1 MSLGSAPLNHTT
13 HHFHQLGSQ
22 APLPPMSN
30 SSAPAKPYLLAA
42 IFWIAAV
49 VVFFSPVFFQGKVIA
64 PLDIMESL
72 LRPWATAEKIQVH
85 NAFTYDAISQ
95 YLPYDYSVYQ
105 SLRQDGYIGWN
116 PYTHSGTSIVENT
129 MICPGDWRHHL
140 YRFLPF
146 WTAWNTGIILQF
158 TIAGLGMLIL
168 LRDQKIPA
176 AYALLGVIAFGFY
189 SQFILW
195 INHRWILGAMCWA
208 PWILWALFR
217 AIKSDKIIH
226 LPSITFIA
234 LAFRGGHLQACVF
247 VVLMVAIVA
256 FYHAAPHIIKRK
268 FHTAIRTLLP
278 YTISGILAAI
288 LTLDV
293 IVETVPALLE
303 GNKTMPDRG
312 FMNPLLSLPTLA
324 SSILPT
330 IMGTPQSLD
339 LTKQFTLDLFAIKFM
354 GATAVILA
362 ALGLLRRDAPILA
375 KCLIIIGIL
384 VPFTPAD
391 KWLYSRFTVVF
402 ALGGAWLATWY
413 IGKIANEP
421 PSRLWKRIAI
431 AASFMI
437 AIWAIG
443 STAVALNHD
452 AVSSKLNDAV
462 VARLA
467 PEKAAREA
475 WMIVRSENFLQQTM
489 LWHPRNLIFISLI
502 AVGLYACSRIN
513 NQSNKN
519 AVFSIVIAICTFGE
533 ILTFSKTW
541 VTFSKRPEIQALY
554 EEPAWA
560 TRLRSEIGQ
569 GTVLCAVRTNFDYM
583 QLNTP
588 SAYGIR
594 FAEGYETV
602 TPSRINPYTEPRYD
616 NKRCA
621 QAGISHLIVAPE
633 NDPGSI
639 AGWERVSGSTEY
651 VLYRNPEF
659 KGVATAALE
668 SGEVTAVPLSFDTAN
683 QRTMILPAGVIS
695 ISIAESYNAGWK
707 YSLDGVNWSPVSKN
721 EINGMTINIPR
732 VTIAGDTML
741 KLKYRPAYQSYYRP
755 IMGLTALCLIGFS
768 VHRRNMARRL
778 TIA

>member
-1 MSLGSAPLNHTT
+1 
-13 HHFHQLGSQ
+13 
-22 APLPPMSN
+22 
-30 SSAPAKPYLLAA
+30 
-42 IFWIAAV
+42 
-49 VVFFSPVFFQGKVIA
+49 
-64 PLDIMESL
+64 
-72 LRPWATAEKIQVH
+72 
-85 NAFTYDAISQ
+85 
-95 YLPYDYSVYQ
+95 
-105 SLRQDGYIGWN
+105 
-116 PYTHSGTSIVENT
+116 
-129 MICPGDWRHHL
+129 
-140 YRFLPF
+140 
-146 WTAWNTGIILQF
+146 
-158 TIAGLGMLIL
+158 
-168 LRDQKIPA
+168 
-176 AYALLGVIAFGFY
+176 
-189 SQFILW
+189 
-195 INHRWILGAMCWA
+195 
-208 PWILWALFR
+208 
-217 AIKSDKIIH
+217 
-226 LPSITFIA
+226 
-234 LAFRGGHLQACVF
+234 
-247 VVLMVAIVA
+247 
-256 FYHAAPHIIKRK
+256 
-268 FHTAIRTLLP
+268 
-278 YTISGILAAI
+278 
-288 LTLDV
+288 
-293 IVETVPALLE
+293 
-303 GNKTMPDRG
+303 
-312 FMNPLLSLPTLA
+312 
-324 SSILPT
+324 
-330 IMGTPQSLD
+330 MGTPQSLD

>member
-1 MSLGSAPLNHTT
+1 
-13 HHFHQLGSQ
+13 
-22 APLPPMSN
+22 MSN
-30 SSAPAKPYLLAA
+30 SSSPVRPYLLAA
-42 IFWIAAV
+42 FVWLAAV
-49 VVFFSPVFFQGKVIA
+49 IVFFSPVFFQGKVIA
-64 PLDIMESL
+64 PLDIMDSL

-158 TIAGLGMLIL
+158 TIAGLGMLLL

-176 AYALLGVIAFGFY
+176 SHALLGVFAFGFY

-195 INHRWILGAMCWA
+195 INHRWVLGAMCWA

-217 AIKSDKIIH
+217 ARTSGKIIH
-226 LPSITFIA
+226 LPSIAFIA

-247 VVLMVAIVA
+247 VVLMVAIMA
-256 FYHAAPHIIKRK
+256 FYEAAPHIFKRK
-268 FHTAIRTLLP
+268 LHTAIRTLLP

-293 IVETVPALLE
+293 VVETVPALLQ

-312 FMNPLLSLPTLA
+312 FSETLRSLPTLT

-330 IMGTPQSLD
+330 ITGTPQSLD
-339 LTKQFTLDLFAIKFM
+339 LTKLFKIDLFSIKFM
-354 GATAVILA
+354 GATAVMLA
-362 ALGLLRRDAPILA
+362 ALGLLRRDAPAAA
-375 KCLIIIGIL
+375 KCLFIIGII

-402 ALGGAWLATWY
+402 ALGGAWLAAWY
-413 IGKIANEP
+413 IGKIAIEP
-421 PSRLWKRIAI
+421 PSRLWKRIAFV
-431 AASFMI
+431 ASFVI

-443 STAVALNHD
+443 STAVELNHD
-452 AVSSKLNDAV
+452 AISSKISDAV
-462 VARLA
+462 VARLG

-475 WMIVRSENFLQQTM
+475 WMIVRSENFLHQTM
-489 LWHPRNLIFISLI
+489 LWHPRNLIFISLMAI
-502 AVGLYACSRIN
+502 GLHACSRIHN
-513 NQSNKN
+513 HSNKN

-533 ILTFSKTW
+533 ILTFAKTW
-541 VTFSKRPEIQALY
+541 VTFSKRPDTQALY

-560 TRLRSEIGQ
+560 TRLKSEIGQ
-569 GTVLCAVRTNFDYM
+569 GTVLCADRTNFDYM

-616 NKRCA
+616 IKRCA
-621 QAGISHLIVAPE
+621 LAGFSHLIVAPE

-639 AGWERVSGSTEY
+639 EGWERVSGSIEY
-651 VLYRNPEF
+651 VLYRNPDF
-659 KGVATAALE
+659 KGVATAELE
-668 SGEVTAVPLSFDTAN
+668 SGDVTAAPLTFDTAN
-683 QRTMILPAGVIS
+683 RRTLILPAGAMCA
-695 ISIAESYNAGWK
+695 SIAESYNAGWK
-707 YSLDGVNWSPVSKN
+707 YSLDSEKWLFVTEN
-721 EINGMTINIPR
+721 EIRGMTINLSEA
-732 VTIAGDTML
+732 TNKDDTRIKMR
-741 KLKYRPAYQSYYRP
+741 YRPAYQAYYRP
-755 IMGLTALCLIGFS
+755 IMIACAVCLTFFS
-768 VHRRNMARRL
+768 IIRKTRKAKRL
-778 TIA
+778 AD

>member
-1 MSLGSAPLNHTT
+1 
-13 HHFHQLGSQ
+13 
-22 APLPPMSN
+22 MSN
-30 SSAPAKPYLLAA
+30 PSASAKPYLLAA
-42 IFWIAAV
+42 LIWLAAV

-64 PLDIMESL
+64 PLDIMDSL
-72 LRPWATAEKIQVH
+72 LRPWATGDKIEVH
-85 NAFTYDAISQ
+85 NAFTYDAVSQ

-116 PYTHSGTSIVENT
+116 PYTHSGSSIVENT
-129 MICPGDWRHHL
+129 MICPGDWHHHL

-158 TIAGLGMLIL
+158 TIAGLGMLML

-176 AYALLGVIAFGFY
+176 AHALLGVIAFGFY

-217 AIKSDKIIH
+217 ARKSDKIIH
-226 LPSITFIA
+226 LPSIAFIA

-256 FYHAAPHIIKRK
+256 FYEAAPHIIKRK
-268 FHTAIRTLLP
+268 FQAAIRTLLP

-293 IVETVPALLE
+293 VVETVPALLE

-312 FMNPLLSLPTLA
+312 FLETLRSLPTLA
-324 SSILPT
+324 TSILPT

-339 LTKQFTLDLFAIKFM
+339 LTKQFKIDLFAIKFM
-354 GATAVILA
+354 GATAVMLA
-362 ALGLLRRDAPILA
+362 ALGLFRRDAPAAA
-375 KCLIIIGIL
+375 KCLFIIGIL

-391 KWLYSRFTVVF
+391 KWLYSRFTVIF
-402 ALGGAWLATWY
+402 ALGGAWLAAWY

-421 PSRLWKRIAI
+421 PSRRWKRIAI
-431 AASFMI
+431 VASLI
-437 AIWAIG
+437 VVIWAIG

-475 WMIVRSENFLQQTM
+475 WMIVRSENFLQQAM

-513 NQSNKN
+513 KQSSKN
-519 AVFSIVIAICTFGE
+519 TIFSIVIAICTFGE

-541 VTFSKRPEIQALY
+541 VTFSQRPETQALY

-569 GTVLCAVRTNFDYM
+569 GTVLCADRTNFDYM

-602 TPSRINPYTEPRYD
+602 TPSRINPYTKPRYD
-616 NKRCA
+616 TKRCA
-621 QAGISHLIVAPE
+621 QAGISHLIVPPE
-633 NDPGSI
+633 NDPGSFE
-639 AGWERVSGSTEY
+639 GWERVSGSTEY

-683 QRTMILPAGVIS
+683 RRTLSLPAGVMS
-695 ISIAESYNAGWK
+695 VSIAESYNAGWK
-707 YSLDGVNWSPVSKN
+707 YSLNGEKWPPVSVN
-721 EINGMTINIPR
+721 DIHGMTINLSEATSGEETKVIMR
-732 VTIAGDTML
+732 
-741 KLKYRPAYQSYYRP
+741 YRPAYQSYYRP
-755 IMGLTALCLIGFS
+755 IMIACALCLTSFS
-768 VHRRNMARRL
+768 IIRKKRKAKRV
-778 TIA
+778 TD